1 MRDILQKKMFEQSKW
16 VYFCTNLHNID
27 LTTLRKVI
35 PPNVKITIL
44 LQRNSVEFCLL
55 SPKTFDNYKIEL
67 DDLKIKLNKYIV
79 SHAIEAMYEN
89 GVKEGNKA
97 LLVMDRSLLKTYTKQ
112 TGTSDLSHYNIIS
125 GRRLPEQIFIAI
137 VDEDAHRGKI
147 GKNPFNFKDFYLKEA
162 PLVVNGEDE
171 PNELYKLN
179 QVNGDKID
187 LQ

>member
-1 MRDILQKKMFEQSKW
+1 MFEQSKW

-79 SHAIEAMYEN
+79 SHAIEQCMKM
-89 GVKEGNKA
+89 GLKKERK
-97 LLVMDRSLLKTYTKQ
+97 
-112 TGTSDLSHYNIIS
+112 HY
-125 GRRLPEQIFIAI
+125 
-137 VDEDAHRGKI
+137 
-147 GKNPFNFKDFYLKEA
+147 Y
-162 PLVVNGEDE
+162 
-171 PNELYKLN
+171 
-179 QVNGDKID
+179 
-187 LQ
+187 

>member
-1 MRDILQKKMFEQSKW
+1 
-16 VYFCTNLHNID
+16 
-27 LTTLRKVI
+27 
-35 PPNVKITIL
+35 
-44 LQRNSVEFCLL
+44 
-55 SPKTFDNYKIEL
+55 
-67 DDLKIKLNKYIV
+67 
-79 SHAIEAMYEN
+79 
-89 GVKEGNKA
+89 
-97 LLVMDRSLLKTYTKQ
+97 MDRSLLKTYTKQ

-125 GRRLPEQIFIAI
+125 GRRLPEQISIAI

-179 QVNGDKID
+179 EVNGDKID